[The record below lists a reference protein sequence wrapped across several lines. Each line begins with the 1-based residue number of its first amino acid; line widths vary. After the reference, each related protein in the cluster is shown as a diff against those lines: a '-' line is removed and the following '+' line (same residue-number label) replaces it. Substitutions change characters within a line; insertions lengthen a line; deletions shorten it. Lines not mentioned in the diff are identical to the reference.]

1 MRDVSLNACKR
12 ACANVLS
19 GRDAN
24 VPLEDNEIQALL
36 GWIKREKSNPELH
49 HDLKPPID
57 IPEGP
62 CSPEN
67 RTLSRLVL
75 C

>member
-1 MRDVSLNACKR
+1 MQDVSLNACKR
-12 ACANVLS
+12 ACATVLS
-19 GRDAN
+19 GRDAGA
-24 VPLEDNEIQALL
+24 PGLEEALL
-36 GWIKREKSNPELH
+36 RWIKEKKSDPELH